1 MSSKFPLV
9 VLLAELACQM
19 RQRGMELSLTWAPR
33 EQNEE
38 ADALA
43 NEDFTAFDPGRRVVV
58 DLQKIKWLV
67 LDDMLAVS
75 ENIYEEVRRQRE
87 AKPRSVGSLQKAK
100 GDPSGRGTLGEARA
114 GGAGHGL
121 GKLLARGGIAV
132 RCVCAV
138 EKEKQKH
145 TKQSEK

>member
-1 MSSKFPLV
+1 MVLEGITDNLGNTFALTRLMSSKFPLV

-19 RQRGMELSLTWAPR
+19 RQRGMELSLRWAPR

-38 ADALA
+38 ADALT

-87 AKPRSVGSLQKAK
+87 AKPRRVGSLQKAK
-100 GDPSGRGTLGEARA
+100 GGSLRERDPW
-114 GGAGHGL
+114 
-121 GKLLARGGIAV
+121 
-132 RCVCAV
+132 
-138 EKEKQKH
+138 
-145 TKQSEK
+145 